1 MLHFRQA
8 FGMVVGV
15 GGHFRHL
22 RFPAC
27 RVRMAHHG
35 GFPGEG
41 VDGGC
46 HVVPAQQV
54 ALHGLRQAALHV
66 VAVHQTDVTVTPLGL
81 HPCAREVSRRVS
93 LLREGGQ
100 VGEALKG
107 SEGIRVVVVCPLH
120 FGTAQRQCTGIA
132 RFAHTVAAPAEG
144 SRHYGLFQA
153 GKSRIRA
160 LPLYAQPSELV
171 VEVEGIA
178 SGGLLEAR
186 LREDHPVA
194 PVSVVSG
201 EFFSGTS

>member
-1 MLHFRQA
+1 MFHFRQA
-8 FGMVVGV
+8 FCMVVSIV
-15 GGHFRHL
+15 SYL
-22 RFPAC
+22 RECGLPAY
-27 RVRMAHHG
+27 RVRMARHG

-41 VDGGC
+41 VDGGH
-46 HVVPAQQV
+46 HVVSAQQV
-54 ALHGLRQAALHV
+54 ALHGLRQAAFHV
-66 VAVHQTDVTVTPLGL
+66 VAVHQTDVIITTLGL

-100 VGEALKG
+100 GGEALKR
-107 SEGIRVVVVCPLH
+107 SEGIRVVVVCQLH
-120 FGTAQRQCTGIA
+120 FGTAQRQGTGIA

-171 VEVEGIA
+171 VELEGIA
-178 SGGLLEAR
+178 PGGLLEAR

-194 PVSVVSG
+194 LVSVVAG
-201 EFFSGTS
+201 EFLSGTL